1 MATSN
6 GDSAPRTLG
15 RTAGA
20 LLRRFLL
27 RPLLTAAALVY
38 FLIDAVALEALRPL
52 AAWIGRL
59 RVAERLAARIRRLG
73 PYPTLVLFL
82 VPLVVLEPLKPV
94 GLYWMGTGHPVQ
106 GALLL
111 GAVEL
116 VKVTLV
122 ERLFHIG
129 KEKLLTIPAFAWCY
143 VRVVRWLAWL
153 TALPPWRAAKRA
165 AGRVREALRPVLAS
179 ALAMIR
185 GWARALRRHL
195 QAVSKKG

>member
-1 MATSN
+1 MATSKGN
-6 GDSAPRTLG
+6 STSHAFV

-73 PYPTLVLFL
+73 PYPTLALFL
-82 VPLVVLEPLKPV
+82 IPLVVLEPLKPL

-111 GAVEL
+111 GGVEL

-129 KEKLLTIPAFAWCY
+129 KDKLLTIPAFAWCY
-143 VRVVRWLAWL
+143 VRVMRWLAWL
-153 TALPPWRAAKRA
+153 SALPPWRAAKRA
-165 AGRVREALRPVLAS
+165 VRRVREAIRPVLAP
-179 ALAMIR
+179 ALGMIR
-185 GWARALRRHL
+185 GWARAVRRRL
-195 QAVSKKG
+195 QAVTKKG